1 MPVDKWSTGF
11 YGFCRQKKQLV
22 MHRMDK
28 ALLSL
33 IYKELLQMDKKIIQG
48 NKIRK
53 EAITKAKKEEK
64 ILNFINGE

>member
-1 MPVDKWSTGF
+1 
-11 YGFCRQKKQLV
+11 